1 MKILNLIF
9 PLILRTI
16 NLNTYIK
23 IRSFIQLKYIK
34 IKEDRFSTFLLK
46 ILKGGELKEKKLRK
60 IAADRIRV
68 RKFIKE
74 NCDEVLLPPLY
85 WRGNT
90 LSKFEYKKLPQFF
103 YIKHR
108 SSSGKTRLINKRV
121 QNLNQINWW
130 IWLNSLIDYGWLT
143 RQWFYTKTKE
153 FIVEGLISDKPLED
167 YKFFCINGRPFLLQ
181 VDIDRKIN
189 HKRNFYSIKNEG
201 KICTFLDVKLHCIEN
216 DLSFSLPNIVNA
228 YGIASRLSREFSFI
242 RVDLYIVNNKVFFGE
257 LTNLPGSGFAMFSP
271 PLFDERI
278 FKLMNQKTLSTK
290 IN

>member
-278 FKLMNQKTLSTK
+278 FKLMNQKTLSKK